1 MTARSD
7 FRLVSFLV
15 AAALWVVGCGEP
27 QPPVAMGSIPGL
39 AVEVGNTV
47 SVDLTGYFSDA
58 DGDILSYRATS
69 SHSRVQVSVS
79 GASVQVTAVAA
90 GTATVTV
97 TATDPGGLSAEQ
109 EFPVTVPNRAPE
121 AVGRMPDAETFVG
134 ESVEVALAD
143 HFSDP
148 DGDALAYA
156 ATSADEGVATV
167 GVTGSTLRVAGVGQ
181 GVATV
186 TVTATDPGGLSAEQ
200 EFPVT
205 VPNRAPE
212 AVGEIA
218 DAETFVG
225 ESVEVALAD
234 HFSDPDGD
242 ALAYAATSADEGV
255 ATVGVTGSTLR
266 VAGVGQGVATVTV
279 TATDPGGLS
288 AEQEFPV
295 TVPNRAPEAV
305 GEIADAETF
314 VGESVEVALA
324 DHFGDPDGDALA
336 YAATSAD
343 EGVATVGVTGSTL
356 RVAGVGQGVATVTV
370 TATDPGGLSAEQ
382 EFPVTVPNRAPEA
395 VGRMP
400 DAETFVGES
409 VEVALADHFG
419 DPDGDALAY
428 AATSADEGV
437 ATVGVTGSTLRVA
450 GVGQGVATVTVTATD
465 PGGLSAE
472 QEFPVTVPNRA
483 PEAVGRMPD
492 AETFVGE
499 SVEVALATL
508 RVAGVGQGVATVT
521 VTA

>member
-143 HFSDP
+143 HF
-148 DGDALAYA
+148 
-156 ATSADEGVATV
+156 
-167 GVTGSTLRVAGVGQ
+167 
-181 GVATV
+181 
-186 TVTATDPGGLSAEQ
+186 
-200 EFPVT
+200 
-205 VPNRAPE
+205 
-212 AVGEIA
+212 
-218 DAETFVG
+218 
-225 ESVEVALAD
+225 
-234 HFSDPDGD
+234 
-242 ALAYAATSADEGV
+242 
-255 ATVGVTGSTLR
+255 
-266 VAGVGQGVATVTV
+266 
-279 TATDPGGLS
+279 
-288 AEQEFPV
+288 
-295 TVPNRAPEAV
+295 
-305 GEIADAETF
+305 
-314 VGESVEVALA
+314 
-324 DHFGDPDGDALA
+324 GDPDGDALA

-395 VGRMP
+395 V
-400 DAETFVGES
+400 
-409 VEVALADHFG
+409 
-419 DPDGDALAY
+419 
-428 AATSADEGV
+428 
-437 ATVGVTGSTLRVA
+437 
-450 GVGQGVATVTVTATD
+450 
-465 PGGLSAE
+465 
-472 QEFPVTVPNRA
+472 
-483 PEAVGRMPD
+483 
-492 AETFVGE
+492 
-499 SVEVALATL
+499 
-508 RVAGVGQGVATVT
+508 
-521 VTA
+521 